1 MIFYWSGGETMEY
14 VINTEVWHSAIM
26 DLHNANVEDNVPDEP
41 DITRLLDIVKLGS
54 EEIKHSDL
62 PIITMLSAY
71 LSEGER
77 EQLKK
82 FISGKFN

>member
-1 MIFYWSGGETMEY
+1 MDYI
-14 VINTEVWHSAIM
+14 INVEVWHSAIM
-26 DLHNANVEDNVPDEP
+26 DLHNANMADNVPDEP
-41 DITRLLDIVKLGS
+41 IITRLLDIVKFGS

-62 PIITMLSAY
+62 SIITMLSAY